1 LGELITVW
9 RNKLKRLIKD
19 YAFLL
24 SISGAVV
31 LLDQVSKNIV
41 RSNLHFGEIWPQNHW
56 IVNYA
61 RIVHWSNTG
70 AAFGMLQNFGA
81 VFAVL
86 AVVVSIAILI
96 YFPKVPRDD
105 WILRLALSLQLGGAV
120 GNLIDRLTIGHV
132 TDFISLD
139 NFAVFNV
146 ADASISIGTVLLA
159 VSLIQRERKE
169 KSEKSQLEEDEDPNS
184 NELAPSPPFEELK
197 GE

>member
-1 LGELITVW
+1 MEK
-9 RNKLKRLIKD
+9 NLKRLIKD
-19 YAFLL
+19 YAFLF
-24 SISGAVV
+24 SISGAIV
-31 LLDQVSKNIV
+31 LLDQVTKNIV

-70 AAFGMLQNFGA
+70 AAFGMLRDFGV

-96 YFPKVPRDD
+96 YFPKIPRED
-105 WILRLALSLQLGGAV
+105 WMLRLALAFQLGGAI

-132 TDFISLD
+132 TDFVSLD
-139 NFAVFNV
+139 SFAVFNV
-146 ADASISIGTVLLA
+146 ADASISIGVVLLA
-159 VSLIQRERKE
+159 ISLIQRERKE
-169 KSEKSQLEEDEDPNS
+169 KTAKSKLKEENNPDS
-184 NELAPSPPFEELK
+184 NELVSNSAREELE

>member
-1 LGELITVW
+1 MEK
-9 RNKLKRLIKD
+9 NLKRLIKD
-19 YAFLL
+19 YAFLF
-24 SISGAVV
+24 SISGAIV
-31 LLDQVSKNIV
+31 LLDQVTKNIV

-70 AAFGMLQNFGA
+70 AAFGMLRDFGV

-96 YFPKVPRDD
+96 YFPKIPRED
-105 WILRLALSLQLGGAV
+105 WMLRLALAFQLGGAI

-132 TDFISLD
+132 TDFVSLD
-139 NFAVFNV
+139 SFAVFNV
-146 ADASISIGTVLLA
+146 ADASISIGVVLLA
-159 VSLIQRERKE
+159 ISLIQRERKE
-169 KSEKSQLEEDEDPNS
+169 KTAKSKLIEENNPDS
-184 NELAPSPPFEELK
+184 NELVSNSAREELE

>member
-1 LGELITVW
+1 MEK
-9 RNKLKRLIKD
+9 NLKRLIKD
-19 YAFLL
+19 YAFLF
-24 SISGAVV
+24 SISGAIV
-31 LLDQVSKNIV
+31 LLDQVTKNIV

-70 AAFGMLQNFGA
+70 AAFGMLRDFGV

-96 YFPKVPRDD
+96 YFPKIPRED
-105 WILRLALSLQLGGAV
+105 WMLRLALAFQLGGAI

-132 TDFISLD
+132 TDFVSLD
-139 NFAVFNV
+139 SFAVFNV
-146 ADASISIGTVLLA
+146 ADASISIGVVLLA
-159 VSLIQRERKE
+159 ISLIQRERKE
-169 KSEKSQLEEDEDPNS
+169 KTAKSKLTEENNPDS
-184 NELAPSPPFEELK
+184 NELVSNSAREELE

>member
-1 LGELITVW
+1 M
-9 RNKLKRLIKD
+9 NRLIKD
-19 YAFLL
+19 YGFLL

-31 LLDQVSKNIV
+31 LLDQVSKYLI
-41 RSNLHFGEIWPQNHW
+41 RSNLNFGEIWPQNHW

-70 AAFGMLQNFGA
+70 AAFGMLQNFGV

-96 YFPKVPRDD
+96 YFPRVPHDD
-105 WILRLALSLQLGGAV
+105 WMLRLALSLQLGGAI

-139 NFAVFNV
+139 SFAVFNV
-146 ADASISIGTVLLA
+146 ADASISIGTALLA

-169 KSEKSQLEEDEDPNS
+169 KTAKSQHKEDNNS
-184 NELAPSPPFEELK
+184 NSNKLTPSPPFEEIK

>member
-1 LGELITVW
+1 ME
-9 RNKLKRLIKD
+9 KELKRLIKD

-31 LLDQVSKNIV
+31 LLDQISKNLV

-70 AAFGMLQNFGA
+70 AAFGMLQNFGV

-96 YFPKVPRDD
+96 YFPRVPHDD
-105 WILRLALSLQLGGAV
+105 WMLRLALSLQLGGAI

-139 NFAVFNV
+139 SFAVFNV
-146 ADASISIGTVLLA
+146 ADASISIGTALLA

-169 KSEKSQLEEDEDPNS
+169 KTAKSQPEEDKNPDS
-184 NELAPSPPFEELK
+184 NKLTPSPPFEEIK

>member
-1 LGELITVW
+1 
-9 RNKLKRLIKD
+9 LKKPIKD

-24 SISGAVV
+24 TISGTII
-31 LLDQVSKNIV
+31 LLDQVTKNLV

-70 AAFGMLQNFGA
+70 AAFGMLQNFGIA
-81 VFAVL
+81 FAIL

-96 YFPKVPRDD
+96 YFPRIPRND
-105 WILRLALSLQLGGAV
+105 WLLRLALALQLGGAI

-139 NFAVFNV
+139 SFAVFNI
-146 ADASISIGTVLLA
+146 ADASISIGVALLA

-169 KSEKSQLEEDEDPNS
+169 KLEKSQLTEVDNQNSQELVPN
-184 NELAPSPPFEELK
+184 PPFEELK

>member
-1 LGELITVW
+1 M
-9 RNKLKRLIKD
+9 KRLIKD
-19 YAFLL
+19 YAFLF
-24 SISGAVV
+24 SISGAIV
-31 LLDQVSKNIV
+31 LLDQVTKNIV

-70 AAFGMLQNFGA
+70 AAFGMLQDFGV

-96 YFPKVPRDD
+96 YFPKIPRED
-105 WILRLALSLQLGGAV
+105 WLLRLALALQLGGAI

-139 NFAVFNV
+139 GFAVFNV
-146 ADASISIGTVLLA
+146 ADASISIGTALLA

-169 KSEKSQLEEDEDPNS
+169 KSSKSRLEEDNEPNS
-184 NELAPSPPFEELK
+184 NEMTPSPPFEELT

>member
-1 LGELITVW
+1 MEK
-9 RNKLKRLIKD
+9 NLKRLIKD
-19 YAFLL
+19 YAFLF
-24 SISGAVV
+24 SISGAIV
-31 LLDQVSKNIV
+31 LLDQVTKNIV

-70 AAFGMLQNFGA
+70 AAFGMLRDFGV

-96 YFPKVPRDD
+96 YFPKIPRED
-105 WILRLALSLQLGGAV
+105 WMLRLALAFQLGGAI

-132 TDFISLD
+132 TDFVSLD
-139 NFAVFNV
+139 SFAVFNV
-146 ADASISIGTVLLA
+146 ADASISIGVALLA
-159 VSLIQRERKE
+159 ISLIQRERKE
-169 KSEKSQLEEDEDPNS
+169 KTAKSKLTEENNPDS
-184 NELAPSPPFEELK
+184 NELVSNSAREELE